1 MALDGIYLRH
11 LKAEI
16 ENNILGAR
24 VDKIYQPS
32 RDELVFVMRSLEGSY
47 KLLLSA
53 RPNTARVNF
62 TATKPENPKQPPMLC
77 MLMRK
82 RLQSAKLTE
91 VEQKG
96 LERVL
101 TLKFDAVNELGDHVM
116 LSLVCEIMGKYSNI
130 IFVNEEG
137 KVIDALRRVDA
148 EMSSERLILPG
159 IIYRDP
165 PAQDK
170 LCILDTEISDI
181 VKAINSLPKA
191 MTLSKA
197 LMAVLQGISPIIA
210 REIEH
215 GVGRGNEVVTT
226 EMTDADFGRLM
237 FALRDLKDR
246 AQNLDGT
253 PVTVIDP
260 RLKKPKD
267 FAFMNITQ
275 YGSAMTVKRNV
286 GDSKTP
292 FSDVLDNFY
301 EERDAADRM
310 RAKSSDL
317 LKLLSN
323 REERIAR
330 KINNQR
336 AELKECARRDELRI
350 KADLIN
356 SNLYAIPKSASSVQL
371 MNYYDEN
378 CPMVE
383 IKLNPAWSA
392 SQNAQKYYKDYR
404 KAKTA
409 EAKLNEQ
416 IALSEAE
423 LDYIESVFY
432 ALTEAKT
439 EQDLS
444 EIRSEL
450 AASGYVKVVGG
461 KQNFKNGKKNPNKKE
476 QIGKPLRF
484 EVSDGFTVLV
494 GRNNRQNDKLT
505 MKDSSN
511 NDIWFHTKN
520 IPGSHTV
527 LVTDGREPTEKA
539 MEDAAV
545 LAAVHSKAK
554 DSSQIPVDFTQI
566 RNVHKPIGAKPG
578 MVNYF
583 NYKTVYVNPEEFE
596 GKDSN

>member
-16 ENNILGAR
+16 ENNLIGGR

-32 RDELVFVMRSLEGSY
+32 RDELVFVMRTREANY

-53 RPNTARVNF
+53 RPDTARINF
-62 TATKPENPKQPPMLC
+62 TSTKPENPKTPPMLC

-82 RLQSAKLTE
+82 RLQSAKLIE

-96 LERVL
+96 LERAV
-101 TLKFDAVNELGDHVM
+101 TFKFDAVNELGDHVV

-137 KVIDALRRVDA
+137 KIIDALRRVDA
-148 EMSSERLILPG
+148 EMSTERLIFPG
-159 IIYRDP
+159 LLYRDP

-170 LCILDTEISDI
+170 LCILDVEVNDVIRKI
-181 VKAINSLPKA
+181 QALPKA

-197 LMAVLQGISPIIA
+197 LMATLQGISPIIS
-210 REIEH
+210 REIEAI
-215 GVGRGNEVVTT
+215 VGRGSEVITT
-226 EMTDADFGRLM
+226 EMSDADLGRLM

-246 AQNLDGT
+246 AINTDGT
-253 PVTVIDP
+253 PVSVIDP
-260 RLKKPKD
+260 KLKKPKD

-275 YGSAMTVKRNV
+275 YGSAMNIRRNV
-286 GDSKTP
+286 SGSPTA
-292 FSDVLDNFY
+292 FSDLLDSFY
-301 EERDAADRM
+301 EERDAAERM
-310 RAKSSDL
+310 RTKSADL

-323 REERIAR
+323 REERLSR
-330 KINNQR
+330 KINNQK
-336 AELKECARRDELRI
+336 AELEETAKREEYRI

-356 SNLYAIPKSASSVQL
+356 SNIYAIPKSASSVEL
-371 MNYYDEN
+371 MNYYEPD
-378 CPMVE
+378 CPMVT

-409 EAKLNEQ
+409 EVKLKEQ
-416 IALSEAE
+416 IELSEQE
-423 LDYIESVFY
+423 LEYLESVFY
-432 ALTEAKT
+432 SLAEAKS
-439 EQDLS
+439 EQELN
-444 EIRSEL
+444 EIRAEL
-450 AASGYVKVVGG
+450 ASQGYVKNT
-461 KQNFKNGKKNPNKKE
+461 QNKKNNKPE
-476 QIGKPLRF
+476 SIGKPLRF

-527 LVTDGREPTEKA
+527 LVTDGRTPTDKA

-545 LAAVHSKAK
+545 LAAIHSRAK
-554 DSSQIPVDFTQI
+554 ESSQIPVDYTQI
-566 RNVHKPIGAKPG
+566 RNVHKPQGAKPG

-583 NYKTVYVNPEEFE
+583 NYKTVYVNPEDFKE
-596 GKDSN
+596 D

>member
-1 MALDGIYLRH
+1 MALDGIFLRH

-16 ENNILGAR
+16 ENNVLGGR

-32 RDELVFVMRSLEGSY
+32 RDELVFVMRTFEGSY

-53 RPNTARVNF
+53 RPNTARINF

-82 RLQSAKLTE
+82 RLQSAKLIE

-96 LERVL
+96 LERCL
-101 TLKFDAVNELGDHVM
+101 TLKFDAVNELGDHVT

-170 LCILDTEISDI
+170 LCILDTDI
-181 VKAINSLPKA
+181 NDIIKAIQNLPKA

-197 LMAVLQGISPIIA
+197 LMATLQGISPIIS

-215 GVGRGNEVVTT
+215 IVGRGNEVITT
-226 EMTDADFGRLM
+226 EMSDADFGRLM

-253 PVTVIDP
+253 PVTVIDNK
-260 RLKKPKD
+260 LKKPKD

-275 YGSAMTVKRNV
+275 YGSAMTIRRNV
-286 GDSKTP
+286 SESKTA
-292 FSDVLDNFY
+292 FSDVLDGFY
-301 EERDAADRM
+301 EERDSIDRM

-323 REERIAR
+323 REERISR

-336 AELKECARRDELRI
+336 AELEQCAQRDELRI
-350 KADLIN
+350 KGDLIN
-356 SNLYAIPKSASSVQL
+356 SNLYSIPKSASSVQL
-371 MNYYDEN
+371 MNYYEED

-409 EAKLNEQ
+409 ETKLNEQ
-416 IALSEAE
+416 IEISEHE
-423 LDYIESVFY
+423 LEYLESVFY

-439 EQDLS
+439 EQDLG

-450 AASGYVKVVGG
+450 AAQGYVKAN
-461 KQNFKNGKKNPNKKE
+461 QNKKNPNKKE

-484 EVSDGFTVLV
+484 DVSDGFVVLV

-505 MKDSSN
+505 MKDASN

-520 IPGSHTV
+520 IPGSHTI
-527 LVTDGREPTEKA
+527 LVTDGKTPTDKA

-545 LAAVHSKAK
+545 LAAIHSKAK
-554 DSSQIPVDFTQI
+554 ESSQIPVDYTQV
-566 RNVHKPIGAKPG
+566 RNVFKPQGAKPG

-583 NYKTVYVNPEEFE
+583 NYKTVYVNPEDFD
-596 GKDSN
+596 K

>member
-1 MALDGIYLRH
+1 MALDGIFLRH

-16 ENNILGAR
+16 ENNVLGGR

-32 RDELVFVMRSLEGSY
+32 RDELVFVMRTFDGSF

-82 RLQSAKLTE
+82 RLQSAKLIG
-91 VEQKG
+91 VEQNG
-96 LERVL
+96 LERAL
-101 TLKFDAVNELGDHVM
+101 TLKFDSVNELGDHVV

-181 VKAINSLPKA
+181 IKAVKSLPKA

-197 LMAVLQGISPIIA
+197 LMAVLQGISPIIS

-215 GVGRGNEVVTT
+215 LVGRGNEVVTT
-226 EMTDADFGRLM
+226 DMTDADFGRLM

-275 YGSAMTVKRNV
+275 YGSAMTVKRYV
-286 GDSKTP
+286 GESKTP
-292 FSDVLDNFY
+292 FSDLLDNFY
-301 EERDAADRM
+301 EERDSADRM
-310 RAKSSDL
+310 RAKSADL

-336 AELKECARRDELRI
+336 AELEECAQRDELRI

-356 SNLYAIPKSASSVQL
+356 SNLYAIPKSASSVEL
-371 MNYYDEN
+371 MNYYDES
-378 CPMVE
+378 CPMIK
-383 IKLNPAWSA
+383 IKLNPAWTA

-404 KAKTA
+404 KAKIA
-409 EAKLNEQ
+409 ESKLQEQ

-423 LDYIESVFY
+423 LSYIESVFY

-439 EQDLS
+439 EQDLA

-450 AASGYVKVVGG
+450 AAQGYVKSNDS
-461 KQNFKNGKKNPNKKE
+461 KTNRKNGNKNPGKKE

-527 LVTDGREPTEKA
+527 LVTDGRTPTDKA

-554 DSSQIPVDFTQI
+554 ESSQIPVDYTQI
-566 RNVHKPIGAKPG
+566 RNVHKPVGAKPG

-583 NYKTVYVNPEEFE
+583 NYKTVYVNPEDFE
-596 GKDSN
+596 GEKE

>member
-1 MALDGIYLRH
+1 MALDGIFLRH

-16 ENNILGAR
+16 ENNVLGGR

-32 RDELVFVMRSLEGSY
+32 RDELVFVMRTFEGYY

-53 RPNTARVNF
+53 RPNTARINF

-82 RLQSAKLTE
+82 RLQSAKLIE

-96 LERVL
+96 LERCL
-101 TLKFDAVNELGDHVM
+101 TLKFDAVNELGDHVT

-170 LCILDTEISDI
+170 LCILDTDI
-181 VKAINSLPKA
+181 NDIIKAIQNLPKA

-197 LMAVLQGISPIIA
+197 LMATLQGISPIIS

-215 GVGRGNEVVTT
+215 IVGRGNEVITT
-226 EMTDADFGRLM
+226 EMSDADFGRLM

-253 PVTVIDP
+253 PVTVIDNK
-260 RLKKPKD
+260 LKKPKD

-275 YGSAMTVKRNV
+275 YGSAMTIRRNV
-286 GDSKTP
+286 SESKTA
-292 FSDVLDNFY
+292 FSDVLDGFY
-301 EERDAADRM
+301 EERDSIDRM

-323 REERIAR
+323 REERISR

-336 AELKECARRDELRI
+336 AELEQCAQRDELRI
-350 KADLIN
+350 KGDLIN
-356 SNLYAIPKSASSVQL
+356 SNLYSIPKSASSVQL
-371 MNYYDEN
+371 MNYYEED

-409 EAKLNEQ
+409 ETKLNEQ
-416 IALSEAE
+416 IEISEHE
-423 LDYIESVFY
+423 LEYLESVFY

-439 EQDLS
+439 EQDLG

-450 AASGYVKVVGG
+450 AAQGYVKAN
-461 KQNFKNGKKNPNKKE
+461 QNKKNPNKKE

-484 EVSDGFTVLV
+484 EVSDGFVVLV

-505 MKDSSN
+505 MKDASN

-520 IPGSHTV
+520 IPGSHTI
-527 LVTDGREPTEKA
+527 LVTDGKTPTDKA

-545 LAAVHSKAK
+545 LAAIHSKAK
-554 DSSQIPVDFTQI
+554 ESSQIPVDYTQV
-566 RNVHKPIGAKPG
+566 RNVFKPQGAKPG

-583 NYKTVYVNPEEFE
+583 NYKTVYVNPEDFD
-596 GKDSN
+596 K

>member
-1 MALDGIYLRH
+1 
-11 LKAEI
+11 
-16 ENNILGAR
+16 
-24 VDKIYQPS
+24 
-32 RDELVFVMRSLEGSY
+32 
-47 KLLLSA
+47 
-53 RPNTARVNF
+53 
-62 TATKPENPKQPPMLC
+62 
-77 MLMRK
+77 
-82 RLQSAKLTE
+82 
-91 VEQKG
+91 
-96 LERVL
+96 
-101 TLKFDAVNELGDHVM
+101 
-116 LSLVCEIMGKYSNI
+116 
-130 IFVNEEG
+130 
-137 KVIDALRRVDA
+137 
-148 EMSSERLILPG
+148 MSSERLILPG

-215 GVGRGNEVVTT
+215 GVGRGNEVITT

-378 CPMVE
+378 CPTVE

-409 EAKLNEQ
+409 EEKLNEQ

-439 EQDLS
+439 EQDLA

-450 AASGYVKVVGG
+450 AASGYVKVANG
-461 KQNFKNGKKNPNKKE
+461 KQNSKNGKKNPNKKE

-583 NYKTVYVNPEEFE
+583 NYKTVYVNPEEFD
-596 GKDSN
+596 GKDSD

>member
-1 MALDGIYLRH
+1 MALDGIFLRH

-16 ENNILGAR
+16 ENNVLGGR

-32 RDELVFVMRSLEGSY
+32 RDELVFVMRTFEGSY

-53 RPNTARVNF
+53 RPNTARINF

-82 RLQSAKLTE
+82 RLQSAKLIE

-96 LERVL
+96 LERCL
-101 TLKFDAVNELGDHVM
+101 TLKFDAVNELGDHVI

-170 LCILDTEISDI
+170 LCILDTDI
-181 VKAINSLPKA
+181 NDIIKAIQNLPKA

-197 LMAVLQGISPIIA
+197 LMATLQGISPIIS

-215 GVGRGNEVVTT
+215 IVGRGNEVITT
-226 EMTDADFGRLM
+226 EMSDADFGRLM

-253 PVTVIDP
+253 PVTVIDNK
-260 RLKKPKD
+260 LKKPKD

-275 YGSAMTVKRNV
+275 YGSAMTIRRNV
-286 GDSKTP
+286 SESKTA
-292 FSDVLDNFY
+292 FSDVLDGFY
-301 EERDAADRM
+301 EERDSIDRM

-323 REERIAR
+323 REERISR

-336 AELKECARRDELRI
+336 AELEQCAQRDELRI
-350 KADLIN
+350 KGDLIN
-356 SNLYAIPKSASSVQL
+356 SNLYSIPKSASSVQL
-371 MNYYDEN
+371 MNYYEED

-409 EAKLNEQ
+409 ETKLNEQ
-416 IALSEAE
+416 IEISEHE
-423 LDYIESVFY
+423 LEYLESVFY

-439 EQDLS
+439 EQDLG

-450 AASGYVKVVGG
+450 AAQGYVKAN
-461 KQNFKNGKKNPNKKE
+461 QNKKNPNKKE

-484 EVSDGFTVLV
+484 EVSDGFVVLV

-505 MKDSSN
+505 MKDASN

-520 IPGSHTV
+520 IPGSHTI
-527 LVTDGREPTEKA
+527 LVTDGKTPTDKA
-539 MEDAAV
+539 MEDAADRKSV
-545 LAAVHSKAK
+545 V
-554 DSSQIPVDFTQI
+554 
-566 RNVHKPIGAKPG
+566 
-578 MVNYF
+578 
-583 NYKTVYVNPEEFE
+583 
-596 GKDSN
+596 

>member
-1 MALDGIYLRH
+1 MALDGIFLRH

-16 ENNILGAR
+16 ENNVLGGR

-32 RDELVFVMRSLEGSY
+32 RDELVFVMRTFEGSY

-53 RPNTARVNF
+53 RPNTARINF

-82 RLQSAKLTE
+82 RLQSAKLIE

-96 LERVL
+96 LERCL
-101 TLKFDAVNELGDHVM
+101 TLKFDAVNELGDHVT

-170 LCILDTEISDI
+170 LCILDTDI
-181 VKAINSLPKA
+181 NDIIKAIQNLPKA

-197 LMAVLQGISPIIA
+197 LMATLQGISPIIS

-215 GVGRGNEVVTT
+215 IVGRGNEVITT
-226 EMTDADFGRLM
+226 EMSDADFGRLM

-253 PVTVIDP
+253 PVTVIDNK
-260 RLKKPKD
+260 LKKPKD

-275 YGSAMTVKRNV
+275 YGSAMTIRRNV
-286 GDSKTP
+286 SESKTA
-292 FSDVLDNFY
+292 FSDVLDGFY
-301 EERDAADRM
+301 EERDSIDRM

-323 REERIAR
+323 REERISR

-336 AELKECARRDELRI
+336 AELEQCAQRDELRI
-350 KADLIN
+350 KGDLIN
-356 SNLYAIPKSASSVQL
+356 SNLYSIPKSASSVQL
-371 MNYYDEN
+371 MNYYEED

-409 EAKLNEQ
+409 ETKLNEQ
-416 IALSEAE
+416 IEISEHE
-423 LDYIESVFY
+423 LEYLESVFY

-439 EQDLS
+439 EQDLG

-450 AASGYVKVVGG
+450 AAQGYVKAN
-461 KQNFKNGKKNPNKKE
+461 QNKKNPNKKE

-484 EVSDGFTVLV
+484 EVSDGFVVLV

-505 MKDSSN
+505 MKDASN

-520 IPGSHTV
+520 IPGSHTI
-527 LVTDGREPTEKA
+527 LVTDGKTPTDKA

-545 LAAVHSKAK
+545 LAAIHSKAK
-554 DSSQIPVDFTQI
+554 ESSQIPVDYTQV
-566 RNVHKPIGAKPG
+566 RNVFKPQGAKPG

-583 NYKTVYVNPEEFE
+583 NYKTVYVNPEDFD
-596 GKDSN
+596 K